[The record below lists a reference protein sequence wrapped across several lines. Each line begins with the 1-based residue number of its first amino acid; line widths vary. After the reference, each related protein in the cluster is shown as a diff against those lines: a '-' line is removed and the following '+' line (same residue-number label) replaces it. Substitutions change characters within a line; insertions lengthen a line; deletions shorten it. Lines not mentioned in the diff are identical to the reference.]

1 MPFNL
6 MTSTYSTVASSNVK
20 NNMFLVGYTVFWY
33 QHFGHDAPVFSG
45 HLLPEK
51 DQNITVKTAAGF
63 LSTFRLVPESCVS
76 YLLQPAEK
84 PPTSCNTY
92 VPLLQYHIHPR
103 LEVCLQCDLFSHQE
117 EILVCCRC
125 CAAYHTFCLDPPWE
139 HPPTND
145 WRCTKCLSEEYNRP
159 SEVYGF
165 EQAKKE
171 YSLREYARMANDFKE
186 EYFSLALG
194 VREGIEKLG
203 RSI

>member
-33 QHFGHDAPVFSG
+33 QHFGRDAPVFSG

-84 PPTSCNTY
+84 PPLHAMRMSLSCSTTS
-92 VPLLQYHIHPR
+92 
-103 LEVCLQCDLFSHQE
+103 
-117 EILVCCRC
+117 ILV
-125 CAAYHTFCLDPPWE
+125 
-139 HPPTND
+139 
-145 WRCTKCLSEEYNRP
+145 WRCACSVTSSATRRRSWCAVVAVLPITHSAWIPLGSTRPQTTGGAPSASRKSTTDHQKCTALSR
-159 SEVYGF
+159 
-165 EQAKKE
+165 Q
-171 YSLREYARMANDFKE
+171 R
-186 EYFSLALG
+186 
-194 VREGIEKLG
+194 
-203 RSI
+203 RSTL

>member
-1 MPFNL
+1 MYL
-6 MTSTYSTVASSNVK
+6 HAS
-20 NNMFLVGYTVFWY
+20 
-33 QHFGHDAPVFSG
+33 APT
-45 HLLPEK
+45 L
-51 DQNITVKTAAGF
+51 
-63 LSTFRLVPESCVS
+63 
-76 YLLQPAEK
+76 
-84 PPTSCNTY
+84 CNTY

-194 VREGIEKLG
+194 VREGIE
-203 RSI
+203 

>member
-1 MPFNL
+1 M
-6 MTSTYSTVASSNVK
+6 
-20 NNMFLVGYTVFWY
+20 
-33 QHFGHDAPVFSG
+33 
-45 HLLPEK
+45 
-51 DQNITVKTAAGF
+51 
-63 LSTFRLVPESCVS
+63 
-76 YLLQPAEK
+76 
-84 PPTSCNTY
+84 
-92 VPLLQYHIHPR
+92 
-103 LEVCLQCDLFSHQE
+103 
-117 EILVCCRC
+117 CCRC
-125 CAAYHTFCLDPPWE
+125 CSAYHTFCLDPPWE

-203 RSI
+203 RGI